1 MTYFFPQGEQIRK
14 STGLVYN
21 TFTLN
26 LSVVSH
32 LTAVLSE
39 QLLVLF
45 IILALGTMLGS
56 FSWRGISLGTA
67 GVLFVALVFGH
78 FGLPVP
84 KVVMDLGLVLFVY
97 AVGLQAGP
105 RFFRLFRKQGLRYA
119 VIGISVAFTGAL
131 VTLGL
136 AVLLKLPDDLAAGLY
151 AGALT
156 CTPALAAALDAFVR
170 VMPDLNAAVSVGYG
184 VAYPFSMIGIVLLVQ
199 FLPRLLKRN
208 LPAEEQ
214 AWLAEQQK
222 ELPSLVVKQ
231 LRITN
236 PNMDGKTLREMDPH
250 RLAHVNITRVRR
262 GNQVSLAKPDFVLH
276 TGDVLMLVGPHTE
289 MEKMKLVL
297 GEETEVPMDM
307 NASIATQDLE
317 LNSSAFIGKTLAEL
331 NVWENYGVIITRIRR
346 QGLEISPV
354 GRVML
359 EMGDGLH
366 VVGDRQEVQAFIKQA
381 GGDPRRS
388 EETNMLPYLIGLVL
402 GVGLGMIPFR
412 LASGVEVKLG
422 MAGGAF
428 LVSLLLGHFGRLG
441 PLRLVV
447 PAAARNLTRELGLM
461 LFLAG
466 AGTTAGAKLV
476 QVIQEQGWSL
486 LLAGAAV
493 TVLSAAVGLFL
504 TLKVFK
510 LETLGALG
518 ALTAAMT
525 NPPGLSAANNQ
536 TVTDQA
542 TLAYASVYP
551 AALIFK
557 ILFAQILVTL
567 LLRF

>member
-1 MTYFFPQGEQIRK
+1 MTAI
-14 STGLVYN
+14 
-21 TFTLN
+21 
-26 LSVVSH
+26 LSD
-32 LTAVLSE
+32 
-39 QLLVLF
+39 QMLVLF
-45 IILALGTMLGS
+45 IILAAGALLGS

-67 GVLFVALVFGH
+67 GVFFVALVFGH
-78 FGLPVP
+78 FGFSVP
-84 KVVMDLGLVLFVY
+84 KAVMDLGLLLFVY

-105 RFFRLFRKQGLRYA
+105 RFFRMFRKQGLRYVTIGV
-119 VIGISVAFTGAL
+119 VIAMTGAL

-136 AVLLKLPDDLAAGLY
+136 AYLLKIPDDLAAGLY

-156 CTPALAAALDAFVR
+156 CTPALAAAIDVFTRIVPELT
-170 VMPDLNAAVSVGYG
+170 AAVSVGYG
-184 VAYPFSMIGIVLLVQ
+184 VAYPFSIIFVVLLAQ
-199 FLPRLLKRN
+199 FLPKLSRR
-208 LPAEEQ
+208 AIQVEEQ
-214 AWLAEQQK
+214 NWLAEREK

-236 PNMDGKTLREMDPH
+236 PNLDGKSLREVDPH
-250 RLAHVNITRVRR
+250 RLADVNVTRIRR
-262 GNQVSLAKPDFVLH
+262 ANQVSLAKPDFVLRL
-276 TGDVLMLVGPHTE
+276 GDVLMVVGPSLE
-289 MEKMKLVL
+289 MEKIKLVL
-297 GEETEVPMDM
+297 GEETDVPMDM
-307 NASIATQDLE
+307 NSSIASQDIE
-317 LNSSAFIGKTLAEL
+317 LNSSAFVGKTLATL
-331 NVWENYGVIITRIRR
+331 GFWENYGVIISRIRR

-354 GRVML
+354 GSVML

-366 VVGDRQEVQAFIKQA
+366 VVGDRLKVQDFVRQA
-381 GGDPRRS
+381 GGDIRKS
-388 EETNMLPYLIGLVL
+388 QETNMLPYLLGLVL
-402 GVGLGMIPFR
+402 GIGLGLVPFR
-412 LASGVEVKLG
+412 LASGVELKLG
-422 MAGGAF
+422 LAGGAF
-428 LVSLLLGHFGRLG
+428 LVSLLLGHFGRIG
-441 PLRLVV
+441 SLRLVV

-466 AGTTAGAKLV
+466 AGTTAGAQLV
-476 QVIQEQGWSL
+476 QVIQQQGWSL

-493 TVLSAAVGLFL
+493 TLLSVAVGLLL

-510 LETLGALG
+510 METLGSLG

-536 TVTDQA
+536 TVTDVA